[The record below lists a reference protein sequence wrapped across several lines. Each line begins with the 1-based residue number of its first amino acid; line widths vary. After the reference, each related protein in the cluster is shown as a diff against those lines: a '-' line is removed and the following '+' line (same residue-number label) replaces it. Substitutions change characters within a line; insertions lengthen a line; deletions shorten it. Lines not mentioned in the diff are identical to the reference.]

1 MSDPFASLP
10 SVLEWIRSESLRADK
25 RFGQHF
31 LTDENILQ
39 RIVAL
44 AGNVRGHHL
53 IEVGPGPTALTRALL
68 RSEAASV
75 TAIELDPRFL
85 PLLEQLRVATGG
97 KLSILHADA
106 MTVNLHEVTSA
117 PRLVVANLPY
127 NVGTPLLVRWLK
139 GIATGG
145 PGFAARLV
153 LMFQKEVAER
163 IWAAPGEGAY
173 GRLAVMAQWLCEVR
187 PGFDLP
193 PGAFS
198 PPPKVTSSV
207 VVLTPRVQPLFAAEF
222 DAVEKVVAA
231 AFGQRRKMLRGA
243 LKSLGRDTE
252 ALLGEA
258 GIDPTRR
265 AETLSL
271 SEFGGLIGA
280 FGGSER

>member
-10 SVLEWIRSESLRADK
+10 SVREWIRTESLRADK

-44 AGNVRGHHL
+44 AGDVRGHHL
-53 IEVGPGPTALTRALL
+53 VEIGPGPTALTRELL
-68 RSEAASV
+68 RSDAATV

-85 PLLEQLRVATGG
+85 PLLEQLREATGDR
-97 KLSILHADA
+97 LSILHADA
-106 MTVNLHEVTSA
+106 MKVNLRDTVPA
-117 PRLVVANLPY
+117 PRMVVANLPY
-127 NVGTPLLVRWLK
+127 NVGTPLLVRWLR
-139 GIATGG
+139 GIATEG

-163 IWAAPGEGAY
+163 IWAAPGEDAY
-173 GRLAVMAQWLCEVR
+173 GRLAVLAQWLCEVR
-187 PGFDLP
+187 PCFDLP

-207 VVLTPRVQPLFAAEF
+207 VVLTPRSQPLFAAEF
-222 DAVEKVVAA
+222 EAVEKIVGA

-243 LKSLGRDTE
+243 LKSLGKDTE
-252 ALLGEA
+252 ALLHQA

-271 SEFGGLIGA
+271 EEFGRLIAA
-280 FGGSER
+280 FSKG